1 MSVNKI
7 VLISAFV
14 AVLSSCDSGS
24 EVKSRFQ
31 LVEPVDK
38 KNRVE
43 SVSESIAS
51 VAGTA
56 ISTDVLRYYIAQKG
70 FGVRSKDLDKES
82 LSKMLDEIIMLE
94 LYKQAAIKNKMD
106 KDPSTELAMSR
117 ILSSRYQTEVLTKN
131 ANLIKVSDEEV
142 QTRYEKNKKKYAA
155 PARRRGA
162 VISVRLSANAD
173 VAEHEKA
180 KSSLS
185 AVREKALTLSE
196 TQKFFGELAA
206 SHSDDVVSNS
216 RRGDIGWVVEGGN
229 INRYEPV
236 VVKTLFSLDEV
247 SEVSSVIKG
256 ERAYYLIKLV
266 DSTPAKVQEL
276 KQVERAIRKDLLSEK
291 NHQAELQITN
301 DLSAQF
307 GVSIDK
313 SAFNN
318 FIANLNA
325 GDIDE
330 NNMPPSFPVSVK
342 HNNK

>member
-14 AVLSSCDSGS
+14 VVLASCDIGS
-24 EVKSRFQ
+24 EEKSRFQ
-31 LVEPVDK
+31 LVEPADK
-38 KNRVE
+38 KNHVE
-43 SVSESIAS
+43 STSESIAS

-70 FGVRSKDLDKES
+70 FGVRNKELDKES

-117 ILSSRYQTEVLTKN
+117 ILSSRYQAEVLAKN

-142 QTRYEKNKKKYAA
+142 QARYEKNKQKYAA

-162 VISVRLSANAD
+162 VISVRLSADAD
-173 VAEHEKA
+173 VAEHKKA

-185 AVREKALTLSE
+185 IAREKSLALSDA
-196 TQKFFGELAA
+196 QKFFGDLAA
-206 SHSDDVVSNS
+206 SHSDDVVSKS
-216 RRGDIGWVVEGGN
+216 RRGDIGWVVEGAS
-229 INRYEPV
+229 INRYESV
-236 VVKTLFSLDEV
+236 VINTLFSLDEV
-247 SEVSSVIKG
+247 GEVSSVIKG

-266 DSTPAKVQEL
+266 DSTPAKAKEL
-276 KQVERAIRKDLLSEK
+276 KQVERVIRKDLLSEK
-291 NHQAELQITN
+291 NQSAELQITN

-307 GVSIDK
+307 GVSIDE

-318 FIANLNA
+318 FIANLNTKSV
-325 GDIDE
+325 DE
-330 NNMPPSFPVSVK
+330 SNMPPSFPVSVK
-342 HNNK
+342 